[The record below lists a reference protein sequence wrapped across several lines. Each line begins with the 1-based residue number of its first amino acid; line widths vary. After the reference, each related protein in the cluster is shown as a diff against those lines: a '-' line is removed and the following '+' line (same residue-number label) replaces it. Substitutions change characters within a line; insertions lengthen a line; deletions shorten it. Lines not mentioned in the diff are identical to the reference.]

1 LEVVRALLILLAAA
15 PAWAAFCSP
24 GGSLGTT
31 PSKPRHDFQFFA
43 GYSPVS
49 ATLIGTTT
57 DRRFF
62 MAGFGYSYRC
72 WAWPGVSISYSGE
85 LLPAAV
91 LLQPG
96 QFLPPFVPAHAVYG
110 FAVTPVGF
118 TIDFGR
124 HQRIYPFLETNEG
137 IIASSEPIPINVTG
151 ATGLNFLIDVGG
163 GIRMRMGQR
172 RRDQPGLQVSA
183 YLQRLHQ
190 RREPRGGQQHLLR
203 RILYPEIAGRPRR
216 WRRNQGNNGT
226 SSLNLGTYDLNLI
239 EQIRNRHT
247 ASAI

>member
-1 LEVVRALLILLAAA
+1 MRQIATLILLSSA

-24 GGSLGTT
+24 DSS
-31 PSKPRHDFQFFA
+31 PSQPRHDFQFFA

-72 WAWPGVSISYSGE
+72 WVWPSVSISYSGE
-85 LLPAAV
+85 LMPAAV

-96 QFLPPFVPAHAVYG
+96 QYLPQFVPAHAVYG
-110 FAVTPVGF
+110 FAVRPLGF
-118 TIDFGR
+118 TADFGR
-124 HQRIYPFLETNEG
+124 RHRIYSFLQTNEG

-163 GIRMRMGQR
+163 GVRVKMGQR
-172 RRDQPGLQVSA
+172 RAISLGYKFLHISNGFTTPVNPGVDNNVFYAGFSI
-183 YLQRLHQ
+183 
-190 RREPRGGQQHLLR
+190 LR
-203 RILYPEIAGRPRR
+203 
-216 WRRNQGNNGT
+216 
-226 SSLNLGTYDLNLI
+226 
-239 EQIRNRHT
+239 
-247 ASAI
+247 